1 MKPTLRRI
9 KLPLKEHDKRV
20 SAKSQYLAKIGGNW
34 ISGTFSKQWYGW
46 LFAGHCY
53 AMSGHQVNTSDWEEL
68 FELVE

>member
-1 MKPTLRRI
+1 
-9 KLPLKEHDKRV
+9 V